1 MSFLESEARSFL
13 KFEGAKEVIQAW
25 YYCTDRECRYFTNS
39 RVFNQVRDAHGP
51 SCVVFKKEIEDEGML
66 WNAGN
71 TSHCERGSLGDKNV

>member
-1 MSFLESEARSFL
+1 MTTSGRGADDGRIWLCVVPDKRPNLELLLQSSA
-13 KFEGAKEVIQAW
+13 
-25 YYCTDRECRYFTNS
+25 
-39 RVFNQVRDAHGP
+39 VFILRGYAHGP